1 MKSSSMLKLIIV
13 GGGYAGLSAL
23 ITIRK
28 HSPHAHITLIDPR
41 PYHLLITRLHE
52 TVHRPIDTIQ
62 IPFHVLA
69 KRFNFIHK
77 QSFIELDQDILTVWD
92 KQKFLTVENE
102 IVPFDYLLIATGS
115 IPSHTSTPSGVYD
128 LNALGKNHFANIL
141 QKVMVGTDSE
151 ELVVNIIGAGPT
163 GIQFSFEIAHVLL
176 QCRRKFRLNLVD
188 SRETLLGTFPTE
200 IAQYVE
206 QRIAKM
212 PISVL
217 RNQYYKGIQHNRII
231 LDNSQTGE
239 ESTIASDLTLLLI
252 GNKPKFTLHANLSG
266 QVINNNTVLNCIFTA
281 GDCSHFDGMGSNL
294 MTSQS
299 AIRKGKAVAKNILL
313 NAGVL
318 TFCLPYM
325 HQDMG
330 YLLSLG
336 PNDAVGWIGNKNILL
351 KGLPAFMA
359 KEAIEAKYDWW
370 LLGMDS
376 YL

>member
-176 QCRRKFRLNLVD
+176 QCRKKFSLNLID
-188 SRETLLGTFPTE
+188 SHDKLLSTFSSE
-200 IAQYVE
+200 MANYVE
-206 QRIAKM
+206 EKIAEKS
-212 PISVL
+212 ISVL
-217 RNQYYKGIQHNRII
+217 RNHYYKGMQDNQIV
-231 LDNSQTGE
+231 LKNSQTGE
-239 ESTIASDLTLLLI
+239 ESTMASDLTLLLI
-252 GNKPKFTLHANLSG
+252 GNQSKPILHANLSG
-266 QVINNNTVLNCIFTA
+266 QVINNNTVLSCIFTA
-281 GDCSHFDGMGSNL
+281 GDCSRFEGMGSNL

-299 AIRKGKAVAKNILL
+299 AIQKGKAVAKNILL
-313 NAGVL
+313 KAGVL
-318 TFCLPYM
+318 KFCLPYM
-325 HQDMG
+325 HQDVV

-336 PNDAVGWIGNKNILL
+336 PNDAAGWIGNKNIFV
-351 KGLPAFMA
+351 KGLPAFIA

-370 LLGMDS
+370 LLDVDL